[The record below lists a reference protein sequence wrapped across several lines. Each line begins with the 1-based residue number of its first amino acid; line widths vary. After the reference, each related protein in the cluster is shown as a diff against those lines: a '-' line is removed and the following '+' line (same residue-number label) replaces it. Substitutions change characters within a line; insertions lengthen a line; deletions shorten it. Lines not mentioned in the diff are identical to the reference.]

1 MRSTSNATLWETP
14 RLLLR
19 CAAETNVMQQRREGT
34 PGRMIPGPLAL
45 LQRLPATVRLLIA
58 GTLLNKLG
66 TFIVPYLT
74 IVLRREFH
82 LSAGQIGGLLTAYG
96 VGSIVSVLVGGVLTD
111 RIGRRVTLLL
121 SLIGSGL
128 LAIAMG
134 LSPSIRVFVPLL
146 VMFGFLADL
155 YRPAAAAII
164 GDLLPSAQRAMG
176 FAALRLAVNL
186 GFAFGMAV
194 GGVIADWSWR
204 LLFLGDGL
212 TTVLFGFTV
221 FLFIPETH
229 PSAILARGPRAAPS
243 ASPWRDPVF
252 LEMLF
257 VSLAFAFLFF
267 THMTA
272 LPLTITLS
280 AGYPARYYGFLVG
293 ANGLLIALFELS
305 MVEQLRRFRRLRVAA
320 LGMALAG
327 VGFAATGLMLHWS
340 WFLVTVLVWTAGEI
354 LSAPQQMAFVAD
366 WAPPAS
372 RGRYL
377 SLYQASWSVALAL
390 NPVLALPLHARLP
403 EPVFWSLMLVV
414 ALPAS
419 WVLLR
424 LDRSADR
431 PELLRGR
438 EHSVVEEESHLPSAA
453 PEV

>member
-1 MRSTSNATLWETP
+1 
-14 RLLLR
+14 
-19 CAAETNVMQQRREGT
+19 
-34 PGRMIPGPLAL
+34 MIPGPIAL
-45 LQRLPATVRLLIA
+45 LRSLPATVRLLIA

-66 TFIVPYLT
+66 TFIVPYLA
-74 IVLRREFH
+74 IVLRRDFH
-82 LSAGQIGGLLTAYG
+82 LGAGEIGALITAYG

-121 SLIGSGL
+121 SLFGSGL

-146 VMFGFLADL
+146 LLFGFLADL

-186 GFAFGMAV
+186 GFAFGMAA

-204 LLFLGDGL
+204 WLFLGDGL
-212 TTVLFGFTV
+212 TTALFGVTV

-229 PSAILARGPRAAPS
+229 PPAASTGAGSAGAPD
-243 ASPWRDPVF
+243 SPWRDAVF
-252 LEMLF
+252 LQMLL
-257 VSLAFAFLFF
+257 VSLAFAFLVF
-267 THMTA
+267 THLTA
-272 LPLTITLS
+272 LPLTITVS

-305 MVEQLRRFRRLRVAA
+305 LVDRLRGFRRLRVAA

-327 VGFAATGLMLHWS
+327 IGFAATGLMLHWG
-340 WFLVTVLVWTAGEI
+340 WFLTTVLVWTAGEI
-354 LSAPQQMAFVAD
+354 LTAPQQLAFVAD
-366 WAPPAS
+366 WAPAAS

-377 SLYQASWSVALAL
+377 SFHQASWSVALAL
-390 NPVLALPLHARLP
+390 NPVLVLPLHARLP
-403 EPVFWSLMLVV
+403 EPVFWSLTLLV
-414 ALPAS
+414 AAPAV

-438 EHSVVEEESHLPSAA
+438 DHTLMEEEAHRPSAA